1 MDYPLRVPGF
11 EQRQLAVR
19 IPGFFADAQLL
30 LDGEPVRREAK
41 QKHYMLHTDEGTEV
55 HARLQPVFLDP
66 IPQLVIDTNTYRAV
80 EPFRWYEWFWSAL
93 PMLLVVLGDVIAIAF
108 GLLGFYVNV
117 RMFRFR
123 PERSFLAKISLA
135 TLVTIIA
142 LLTYIAFI
150 LALNFVIAQVRPA

>member
-1 MDYPLRVPGF
+1 
-11 EQRQLAVR
+11 
-19 IPGFFADAQLL
+19 
-30 LDGEPVRREAK
+30 
-41 QKHYMLHTDEGTEV
+41 
-55 HARLQPVFLDP
+55 
-66 IPQLVIDTNTYRAV
+66 
-80 EPFRWYEWFWSAL
+80 
-93 PMLLVVLGDVIAIAF
+93 MLLVVLGDVIAIAF

-117 RMFRFR
+117 SMFRFR